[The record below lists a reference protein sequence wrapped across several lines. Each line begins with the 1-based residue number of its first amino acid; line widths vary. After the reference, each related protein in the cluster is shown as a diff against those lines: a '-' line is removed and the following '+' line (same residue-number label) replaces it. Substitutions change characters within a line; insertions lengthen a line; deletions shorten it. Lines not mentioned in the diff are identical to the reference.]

1 MKIGIRFS
9 PIPLIVMAIVL
20 LNYREI
26 LPVLVLAPL
35 VFLSYFFGTL
45 FLVALIGF
53 LVYYKVGGIEGLF
66 LVALGLIFIESAY
79 LDREKAPRE
88 HYLIVTVASLLAI
101 PTYILIGGLSAVMP
115 KFEVTAIAVLVLLS
129 LYLFSRMVTRD

>member
-1 MKIGIRFS
+1 MGIRFS
-9 PIPLIVMAIVL
+9 PILLIVMAIVL

-53 LVYYKVGGIEGLF
+53 LVYYKVGSIEGLF

-101 PTYILIGGLSAVMP
+101 PTYILIAGLSAVMP

>member
-1 MKIGIRFS
+1 MGIRFS
-9 PIPLIVMAIVL
+9 PIPLVVMVIVL

-26 LPVLVLAPL
+26 LPVLILTPL

-53 LVYYKVGGIEGLF
+53 LVYYKIGSIEGLF

-101 PTYILIGGLSAVMP
+101 PTYILIAGLSAFMP